1 MSRSIVPPVALEYPS
16 GDGKPM
22 AENDAQLAAI
32 LYGIGALRVY
42 FESREDVY
50 VSGDL
55 LMYYEEGDPRVSVA
69 TDVFVV
75 FGVEDRMRKRYLVWE
90 EGKGPDFVLE
100 VASKSTWR
108 EDLGPK
114 REVYARLG
122 VKEYWQYD
130 PTGEY
135 FTPVLQG
142 LRLAGNA
149 CVRQLAV
156 ASPDG
161 ALTLTSETL
170 GLELRVQGGE
180 MRFRDPAT
188 GRMLLSHGE
197 ADAARR
203 KEAAARRDAESR
215 AEATAARAEW
225 EAAARRAAEARV
237 AELEALLGKRRS

>member
-1 MSRSIVPPVALEYPS
+1 MSRSIVPPVAIEYPS

-142 LRLAGNA
+142 LRLAGNV

-188 GRMLLSHGE
+188 GRMLPSHGE